1 MLTESRGSP
10 PQPPIPHPPAF
21 PRPCFSSLRALCNW
35 TRPPP
40 AHPPPTCISLALPF
54 DPGARCAFGA
64 GPRPPI
70 APPTHI
76 SPALLLTPASVVH
89 VDVFAPSLEQ
99 IVDPWPRLGMCFLC
113 VAAES
118 LCLYG
123 GVFSVGGV
131 NILYRFLWRSNLAS
145 CFENILLLSTRA
157 RKNDSTGP
165 RAQGLRNPRQN
176 SVLGV

>member
-1 MLTESRGSP
+1 MHKKDWHWQRRELPKHLLREPLALTPLQLLTPVAKLLGKPHQPLATSRGK
-10 PQPPIPHPPAF
+10 A
-21 PRPCFSSLRALCNW
+21 
-35 TRPPP
+35 
-40 AHPPPTCISLALPF
+40 F
-54 DPGARCAFGA
+54 DPGARCAFGT

-70 APPTHI
+70 PPPTHI
-76 SPALLLTPASVVH
+76 SPALLLTPACVVH

-118 LCLYG
+118 LYLYG

-131 NILYRFLWRSNLAS
+131 NIFYRFLWRSDLAS

-157 RKNDSTGP
+157 WK
-165 RAQGLRNPRQN
+165 
-176 SVLGV
+176 